1 MEVILLGTGTSSG
14 VPQLMCDCEV
24 CRSDDP
30 RDKRMRSSAL
40 IITENGKRILIDC
53 GPDLLRQLLQ
63 AGTPE
68 RIDAVMVTHSHY
80 DHVAGLDELR
90 PYTVAHEGG
99 LPVYCSA
106 DVAAD
111 LRSRVPYCFY
121 EKAHPGVPHLRLNIV
136 EPGKC
141 FAIDGDDTQIEPI
154 TVNHG
159 RLPIF
164 GYRMGKFAYITD
176 CKTMPVESLAKLRG
190 TDTLVINALRHE
202 EHPTHMNLR
211 QALDVIK
218 ETAPR
223 RAILTHMSHGIGL
236 HAQTMRSLPENV
248 EQGYDGLRLSIQ
260 KR

>member
-1 MEVILLGTGTSSG
+1 MKVLLMGTGTSSG

-24 CRSDDP
+24 CRSHDR

-40 IITENGKRILIDC
+40 VTTAAGKRILIDC
-53 GPDLLRQLLQ
+53 GPDLLRQLLE

-68 RIDAVMVTHSHY
+68 RIDAVVVTHSHY

-90 PYTVAHEGG
+90 PYTEAHEKG

-111 LRSRVPYCFY
+111 LKSRVPYCFY
-121 EKAHPGVPHLRLNIV
+121 EEARPGVPHLRLNII
-136 EPGKC
+136 EPGER
-141 FAIDGDDTQIEPI
+141 FTIEGDDMEIEPI

-159 RLPIF
+159 YLPIL

-176 CKTMPVESLAKLRG
+176 CKTMPAESVKRLQG

-236 HAQTMRSLPENV
+236 HAETMKLLPENV
-248 EQGYDGLRLSIQ
+248 EQGYDGMMLGIPDR
-260 KR
+260 

>member
-24 CRSDDP
+24 CRSTDP

-40 IITENGKRILIDC
+40 ITTERGKRILIDC

-63 AGTPE
+63 AGTPD
-68 RIDAVMVTHSHY
+68 RIDAVLVTHSHY

-90 PYTVAHEGG
+90 PYTEAHEKG

-121 EKAHPGVPHLRLNIV
+121 QKARPGVPHLRLNIV
-136 EPGKC
+136 EAGQR
-141 FAIDGDDTQIEPI
+141 FTIEGDETEIEPI
-154 TVNHG
+154 AVNHG
-159 RLPIF
+159 RLPIL
-164 GYRMGKFAYITD
+164 GYRMGRFAYVTD
-176 CKTMPVESLAKLRG
+176 CKTMPAESAERLKG

-202 EHPTHMNLR
+202 EHPTHMNLE
-211 QALDVIK
+211 QSLDVITK
-218 ETAPR
+218 TAPR

-236 HAQTMRSLPENV
+236 HSQTMKLLPENV
-248 EQGYDGLRLSIQ
+248 EQGYDGLRLRI
-260 KR
+260 